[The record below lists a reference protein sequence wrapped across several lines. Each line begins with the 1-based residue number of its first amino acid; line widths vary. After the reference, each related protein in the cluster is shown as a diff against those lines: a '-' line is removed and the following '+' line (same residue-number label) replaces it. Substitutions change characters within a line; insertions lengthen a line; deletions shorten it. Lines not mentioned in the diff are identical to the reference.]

1 MWGWGII
8 LRASQELGAALM
20 VNKVILVKAEQESDF
35 SIDKSKQK
43 KKTVLILK
51 INSVVV

>member
-20 VNKVILVKAEQESDF
+20 VNKVIFVKAEQESDF
-35 SIDKSKQK
+35 SMDKSKQ